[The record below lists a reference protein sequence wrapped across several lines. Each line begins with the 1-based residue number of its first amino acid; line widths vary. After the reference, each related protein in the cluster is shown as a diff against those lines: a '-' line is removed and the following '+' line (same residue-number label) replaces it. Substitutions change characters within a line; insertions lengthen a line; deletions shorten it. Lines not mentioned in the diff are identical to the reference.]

1 MTTFNLTCEAVG
13 ATLPDYLDGTLE
25 PWVRTSIEEHLAGC
39 ARCTTL
45 AREIRNITREAST
58 LPRLLPEEDVWPR
71 IAGRIGAPVLE
82 SGTLADSASLTPPP
96 EQTLPTSY
104 ASFPFS
110 EPHAAAP
117 EAAVVSDPSP
127 LEREVPVPISESL
140 VQASAPP
147 PVVESD
153 VPPLERLVGL
163 STSESF
169 VQAGAL
175 PPVVANELPAVE
187 REVRLPI
194 SEPFVQVSEPPIV
207 SDEPTSLEREVPLPP
222 SDSPPPVIAPA
233 PPPDTAAAPGTAT
246 VYPLT
251 TRREQTWRQHQIGLA
266 AAALVLVTAGTTFLL
281 TVQWL
286 GPAGSPNVASDTRTG
301 KLSSTEG
308 AATVPGSRARASG
321 REQPAPD
328 ALAPAPPP
336 GQLHSALTVSP
347 RSAPLVA
354 RSPEDAVYDREIL
367 VLQRIV
373 RRQKR
378 ELDTSTVAEIE
389 KNLQALDS
397 AIGQIRAAL
406 QQDPGN
412 SMLDGQSSRALEM
425 KVELLRRAAMLRSS
439 T

>member
-1 MTTFNLTCEAVG
+1 MTTYNLTCEAVE

-25 PWVRTSIEEHLAGC
+25 PWVRTSIEEHLTGC
-39 ARCTTL
+39 ARCTGL
-45 AREIRNITREAST
+45 ARELRNITREASA
-58 LPRLLPEEDVWPR
+58 LPALLPEEDVWPR
-71 IAGRIGAPVLE
+71 IADRIGAPVPE
-82 SGTLADSASLTPPP
+82 SGTLSESASLPTPL

-104 ASFPFS
+104 ASLPFS
-110 EPHAAAP
+110 EPRAAAT
-117 EAAVVSDPSP
+117 EAALVSEPPP
-127 LEREVPVPISESL
+127 LEREVPVPTSESV
-140 VQASAPP
+140 VQASAP
-147 PVVESD
+147 
-153 VPPLERLVGL
+153 
-163 STSESF
+163 
-169 VQAGAL
+169 

-194 SEPFVQVSEPPIV
+194 SEPLVQVSEPPIV
-207 SDEPTSLEREVPLPP
+207 SDEPISLEREVPLPP
-222 SDSPPPVIAPA
+222 RDSPPPVIAPP

-246 VYPLT
+246 VYPLA
-251 TRREQTWRQHQIGLA
+251 TRREQTWRPRRIGLA

-286 GPAGSPNVASDTRTG
+286 GPARSPNVASDTRTA
-301 KLSSTEG
+301 KLSSSER
-308 AATVPGSRARASG
+308 ATTVSGSRARTSA

-328 ALAPAPPP
+328 ALEPTPPL
-336 GQLHSALTVSP
+336 GQLGPALTVSAT
-347 RSAPLVA
+347 SAPLVA

-389 KNLQALDS
+389 KNLETLDS

-406 QQDPGN
+406 QRDPGN